1 MNRQQRRA
9 SAKRALQQ
17 PSVHPGR
24 NLSEMANLGIRQ
36 AVDLGLAGKP
46 REAAAEYRRVLSI
59 QPGNAVAH
67 SNLGCVLSELREF
80 EPAEVHFKRAIALR
94 PGLADSYANFSYL
107 MLKRCSYEE
116 AESLA
121 RKCITLDSRHVNGW
135 INLGCAMRGLGR
147 PTDARQAFLTAT
159 LLAPERAQA
168 WCFLGDAHLADQEI
182 QLAKECFERAIAI
195 DPRNADAH
203 GGLGVVLSCSRD
215 WDRGIASLA
224 RALSIDP
231 LNVKALMNMGA
242 GLYMQSHPEAAKH
255 AYRKAVEAAPDN
267 DAAKLKLATIMP
279 LIVRSDAELI
289 RWHLG
294 AINELSALL
303 EHTPL
308 KIADPFLEVNFTNFH
323 SGYFG
328 LNEIEINRT
337 LAQVFLKAC
346 PALAWTAPHCESW
359 TKPERVRVGV
369 VTAFAQD
376 HIVHELFQAI
386 RQHFD
391 RERFEVIA
399 FTPCRRGAQSPAAAA
414 EANAARV
421 LPASIFEAR
430 RTIAEARLD
439 AMFYLDVFVDPFIYF
454 LSFAR
459 LAPVQCTTWGHPVTT
474 GLPNM
479 DYFISADDWEPEHAD
494 AHYTERLVRLR
505 ELPMYFGRP
514 PVPEKSLDRVQLGLP
529 ADAKLYTCMQ
539 SLFKLHPDFDEALGS
554 ILRRD
559 PKGRILLLT
568 GEHQN
573 WNKIFAERFSAR
585 FADVMDR
592 LFFTRRLSRREYL
605 ALLMESD
612 AVLDPF
618 HWGGGNTTIEALAV
632 GIPVPTLP
640 APYLRGRLTLGFYR
654 KMGIPEL
661 IASNA
666 QEFVELN
673 YRIANDPDFRAAMK
687 ARIEERLPL
696 LYGNM
701 EAIRELE
708 SFFLRAIEAAGG
720 GR

>member
-1 MNRQQRRA
+1 MA
-9 SAKRALQQ
+9 S
-17 PSVHPGR
+17 
-24 NLSEMANLGIRQ
+24 LGIRQ

-46 REAAAEYRRVLSI
+46 REASAEYRRVLSM

-67 SNLGCVLSELREF
+67 SNLGCVLSELGEF
-80 EPAEVHFKRAIALR
+80 EQAEVHFKRAIVLR

-107 MLKRCSYEE
+107 MLKRYRYEE

-121 RKCITLDSRHVNGW
+121 RKCIALDSRHVNGW
-135 INLGCAMRGLGR
+135 VNLGCALRGLGR
-147 PTDARQAFLTAT
+147 PTEARQAFLSAT
-159 LLAPERAQA
+159 LLAPSRAQA
-168 WCFLGDAHLADQEI
+168 WCFLGDAHLADQEM
-182 QLAKECFERAIAI
+182 QLAKECFERAIAL

-203 GGLGVVLSCSRD
+203 GGLGVLLTCSRH
-215 WDRGIASLA
+215 WDQGLASLA

-231 LNVKALMNMGA
+231 GNVKALMNLGA

-289 RWHLG
+289 GWHLG
-294 AINELSALL
+294 AINELSTLL

-308 KIADPFLEVNFTNFH
+308 RIADPFLEVNFTNFH

-328 LNEIEINRT
+328 LNELEINRT
-337 LAQVFLKAC
+337 LAQVYLKAC
-346 PALAWTAPHCESW
+346 PSLGWTAPHCGSW
-359 TKPERVRVGV
+359 AKPARPRVGII
-369 VTAFAQD
+369 TAFAQD

-386 RQHFD
+386 QQHFD

-399 FTPCRRGAQSPAAAA
+399 FAPCRRGTQAPDSRAAKP
-414 EANAARV
+414 ARV

-430 RTIAEARLD
+430 KIIADAQLD
-439 AMFYLDVFVDPFIYF
+439 VMFYLDVFVDPFIYF

-479 DYFISADDWEPEHAD
+479 DYFISADDWEPENAES
-494 AHYTERLVRLR
+494 HYTERLVRLG
-505 ELPMYFGRP
+505 ELPMYFGKP
-514 PVPEKSLDRVQLGLP
+514 PVPEKSLDRGQLGLP
-529 ADAKLYTCMQ
+529 AEAKLYTCMQ
-539 SLFKLHPDFDEALGS
+539 SLFKLHPEFDEALGS
-554 ILRRD
+554 LLRRD

-568 GEHQN
+568 GEHPN
-573 WNKIFAERFSAR
+573 WNKVFAERFSGR
-585 FADVMDR
+585 FADVTDR
-592 LFFTRRLSRREYL
+592 LFFTRRLSRGEYL

-618 HWGGGNTTIEALAV
+618 QWGGGNTTIEALAA

-661 IASNA
+661 IARNT

-673 YRIANDPDFRAAMK
+673 YRIANDPEFRSALK
-687 ARIEERLPL
+687 TRVEERLPL
-696 LYGNM
+696 LYEKI

-708 SFFLRAIEAAGG
+708 RFFLDALEAKSGET
-720 GR
+720 RP

>member
-1 MNRQQRRA
+1 MA
-9 SAKRALQQ
+9 S
-17 PSVHPGR
+17 
-24 NLSEMANLGIRQ
+24 LGIRQ

-46 REAAAEYRRVLSI
+46 REASAEYRRVLSM

-67 SNLGCVLSELREF
+67 SNLGCVLSELGEF
-80 EPAEVHFKRAIALR
+80 EQAEVHFKRAIVLR

-107 MLKRCSYEE
+107 MLKRYRYEE

-121 RKCITLDSRHVNGW
+121 RKCIALDSRHVNGW
-135 INLGCAMRGLGR
+135 INLGCALRGLGR
-147 PTDARQAFLTAT
+147 PTEARQAFLSAT
-159 LLAPERAQA
+159 LLAPSRAQA
-168 WCFLGDAHLADQEI
+168 WCFLGDAHLADQEM
-182 QLAKECFERAIAI
+182 QLAKECFERAIAL

-203 GGLGVVLSCSRD
+203 GGLGVLLTCSRH
-215 WDRGIASLA
+215 WDQGLASLA

-231 LNVKALMNMGA
+231 GNVKALMNLGA

-289 RWHLG
+289 GWHLG
-294 AINELSALL
+294 AINELSTLL

-328 LNEIEINRT
+328 LNELEINRT
-337 LAQVFLKAC
+337 LAQVYLKAC
-346 PALAWTAPHCESW
+346 PSLGWTAPHCGSW
-359 TKPERVRVGV
+359 AKPARPRVGII
-369 VTAFAQD
+369 TAFAQD

-386 RQHFD
+386 QQHFD

-399 FTPCRRGAQSPAAAA
+399 FAPCRRGTQAPDSRAAKP
-414 EANAARV
+414 ARV

-430 RTIAEARLD
+430 KIIADAQLD
-439 AMFYLDVFVDPFIYF
+439 VMFYLDVFVDPFIYF

-479 DYFISADDWEPEHAD
+479 DYFISADDWEPENAES
-494 AHYTERLVRLR
+494 HYTERLVRLG
-505 ELPMYFGRP
+505 ELPMYFGKP
-514 PVPEKSLDRVQLGLP
+514 PVPEKSLDRGQLGLP
-529 ADAKLYTCMQ
+529 AEAKLYTCMQ
-539 SLFKLHPDFDEALGS
+539 SLFKLHPEFDEALGS
-554 ILRRD
+554 LLRRD

-568 GEHQN
+568 GEHPN
-573 WNKIFAERFSAR
+573 WNKVFAERFSGR
-585 FADVMDR
+585 FADVTDR
-592 LFFTRRLSRREYL
+592 LFFTRRLSRGEYL

-618 HWGGGNTTIEALAV
+618 QWGGGNTTIEALAA

-661 IASNA
+661 IARNT

-673 YRIANDPDFRAAMK
+673 YRIANDPEFRSALK
-687 ARIEERLPL
+687 TRVEERLPL
-696 LYGNM
+696 LYEKI

-708 SFFLRAIEAAGG
+708 RFFLDALEAKSGET
-720 GR
+720 RP

>member
-1 MNRQQRRA
+1 
-9 SAKRALQQ
+9 
-17 PSVHPGR
+17 
-24 NLSEMANLGIRQ
+24 MANLGIRQ
-36 AVDLGLAGKP
+36 AVELGLAGKP

-67 SNLGCVLSELREF
+67 SNLGCVLSELGEF

-107 MLKRCSYEE
+107 MLKRCRHEE

-168 WCFLGDAHLADQEI
+168 WCFLGDAHLADQEM

-215 WDRGIASLA
+215 WDHGIASLA

-289 RWHLG
+289 KWHLG
-294 AINELSALL
+294 AINELSTLL

-328 LNEIEINRT
+328 LNELEINRT

-414 EANAARV
+414 EANAARI

-430 RTIAEARLD
+430 QTIAEARLD
-439 AMFYLDVFVDPFIYF
+439 VMFYLDVFVHPFIYF

-529 ADAKLYTCMQ
+529 PDAKLYTCMQ

-568 GEHQN
+568 GEHTN

-585 FADVMDR
+585 FADVVDR

-618 HWGGGNTTIEALAV
+618 HWGGGNTTIEALAA
-632 GIPVPTLP
+632 GIPAPTLP

-687 ARIEERLPL
+687 ARIEERLPQ

-708 SFFLRAIEAAGG
+708 RFFLRAVEAAGG